1 MPGKYRAEIGKGAG
15 GTPERRQFEAVDGG
29 SVPTE
34 QSMRDLRRRQVGSVS
49 VVTTRDDRGL
59 RGITVA
65 AFCVVSLAPPRVLV
79 CLASAGE
86 ALAAVAASGSFAV
99 SILADT
105 QEFVAAR
112 FAGRRPLG

>member
-1 MPGKYRAEIGKGAG
+1 EIGKGAG
-15 GTPERRQFEAVDGG
+15 GTPERRRFEGVDGG

-34 QSMRDLRRRQVGSVS
+34 QSMRDLRRRQVGSVT

-65 AFCVVSLAPPRVLV
+65 AFCVVSLSPPMVLV
-79 CLASAGE
+79 CLATTGE
-86 ALAAVAASGSFAV
+86 ALSAVEASGSFAV

-105 QEFVAAR
+105 QEFIADR
-112 FAGRRPLG
+112 FAGRAPLVNRH